1 MQAGAKH
8 VYGIEMSSIA
18 EQATQIVLDN
28 DYQDRVT
35 IIRGKVE
42 EVELPIE
49 KVRRSHPP
57 PHPRGPS
64 STTSVHL

>member
-1 MQAGAKH
+1 MYCQAGAQH

-18 EQATQIVLDN
+18 EQATQIVRDN

-42 EVELPIE
+42 EVELPVD
-49 KVRRSHPP
+49 KVSP
-57 PHPRGPS
+57 
-64 STTSVHL
+64 TISVRAEPKV

>member
-1 MQAGAKH
+1 
-8 VYGIEMSSIA
+8 MSSIA

-49 KVRRSHPP
+49 KVRRSPPSPPPPGGAHPP
-57 PHPRGPS
+57 
-64 STTSVHL
+64 